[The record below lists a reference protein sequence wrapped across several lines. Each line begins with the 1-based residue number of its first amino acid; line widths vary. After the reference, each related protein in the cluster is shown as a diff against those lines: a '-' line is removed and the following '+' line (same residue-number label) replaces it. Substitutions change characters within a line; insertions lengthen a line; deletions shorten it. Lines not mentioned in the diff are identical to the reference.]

1 MDANNQPV
9 LDPESQAFLR
19 FVKDSGRPEMHT
31 LSVEEAR
38 ALFAR
43 GQLGVKVPK
52 PPADVESRT
61 IPVGPGGS
69 LHIYI
74 VRPAG
79 NRSMLP
85 VVLYFHGGGW
95 VLGDFE
101 THERVV
107 RDIVNGAQVAVVFP
121 EYTRSP
127 DARYPMANEEAYA
140 ATKWVAE
147 HGDEINVDADR
158 LAVAGE
164 SAGGN
169 MATVVCM
176 LAKQRSG
183 PKIAAQVLFYPST
196 SGNPDFPSRK
206 QFAEGYYLTAETGK
220 WFWRHYSG
228 GAPIHTEPTAC
239 PLNASVEQLRGLP
252 PALIITAECDVLRDE
267 GEAYARKLF
276 QAGVTVTCTR
286 YLGTLHGFNVA
297 NALAGSKASRA
308 SLAQTCDMLREVFES
323 VAKKSIQQSAVS
335 TQSVNVLS

>member
-1 MDANNQPV
+1 MDLHSEPV
-9 LDPESQAFLR
+9 LDPQSQVFLK

-31 LSVEEAR
+31 LSVDEAR

-43 GQLGVKVPK
+43 GQAIVPVVKL
-52 PPADVESRT
+52 PADVENRT

-69 LHIYI
+69 LRIYV

-79 NRSMLP
+79 NKAALP
-85 VVLYFHGGGW
+85 VVMYFHGGGW

-107 RDIVNGAQVAVVFP
+107 RDIVNGANVAVVFP
-121 EYTRSP
+121 EYTRAP
-127 DARYPMANEEAYA
+127 EAHYPVANEEAYA

-147 HGDEINVDADR
+147 HGSEIGLDSSR
-158 LAVAGE
+158 IAVAGE

-176 LAKQRSG
+176 MAKQRGG
-183 PKIAAQVLFYPST
+183 PKILAQALFYPSAGGT
-196 SGNPDFPSRK
+196 PDFRSRK

-228 GAPIHTEPTAC
+228 NAPIHTEPTAC
-239 PLNASVEQLRGLP
+239 PLEASLDQLKGLP
-252 PALIITAECDVLRDE
+252 PALVITAECDILRDE
-267 GEAYARKLF
+267 GEAYARKLL
-276 QAGVTVTCTR
+276 QAGVPVTCTR

-297 NALAGSKASRA
+297 NALSGSSASRA
-308 SLAQTCDMLREVFES
+308 SLEQTCAMLREVF
-323 VAKKSIQQSAVS
+323 AGQAVKQ
-335 TQSVNVLS
+335 TA